1 MKFCSCEFLRRDIK
15 AENFYSTKDT
25 IKKIKRQSQNVDES
39 FASHISDKGLL
50 SRIKE

>member
-1 MKFCSCEFLRRDIK
+1 MKFCSCEFLRHDIK
-15 AENFYSTKDT
+15 AENFYSTKNT